1 MAVLNHLACIMDG
14 NRRWA
19 QRQGKVPWY
28 GHSQGIETVQKV
40 IEFCLQK
47 QIKYLS
53 LYTFSLENFSR
64 SAQENSF
71 LFGLMLKEAQKGS
84 ATFKQH
90 GIRLRFIG
98 DRTLFPASL
107 QPLLDNLEQETADC
121 AVLIVNILFCYG
133 GRQEITAAVKKI
145 AQQVKNGDL
154 QEDTITPELIS
165 SYLWTGHM
173 PDPDLIIRTGGFSR
187 LSNFL
192 PYQSAYSE
200 IQVLD
205 CLWPDLTAAHLQN
218 AYDSFMGCK
227 RNFGA

>member
-1 MAVLNHLACIMDG
+1 MAALNHLACIMDG

-19 QRQGKVPWY
+19 KQQGKMPWY
-28 GHSQGIETVQKV
+28 GHDQGIETVHKV
-40 IEFCLQK
+40 IEFCLKK

-64 SAQENSF
+64 SPQENNY

-84 ATFKQH
+84 SEFKER

-98 DRTLFPASL
+98 DRALFPTSL
-107 QPLLDNLEQETADC
+107 QPLLDTLEQETAQGD
-121 AVLIVNILFCYG
+121 ALIVNLLFCYG
-133 GRQEITAAVKKI
+133 GRQEIAAAVKKI
-145 AQQVKNGDL
+145 AQQVKNGAL
-154 QEDTITPELIS
+154 HEDAITPELVG
-165 SYLWTGHM
+165 SYLWTGVM

-200 IQVLD
+200 IHVLD
-205 CLWPDLTAAHLQN
+205 CLWPDLTAVHLES

>member
-19 QRQGKVPWY
+19 KQQGKMPWY
-28 GHSQGIETVQKV
+28 GHGQGIETVHTV
-40 IEFCLQK
+40 IEFCLRK
-47 QIKYLS
+47 KISYLS

-64 SAQENSF
+64 SPQENNY

-84 ATFKQH
+84 QEFKKQ

-98 DRTLFPASL
+98 DRALFPVSL
-107 QPLLDNLEQETADC
+107 QPLLDDLEQETAHC
-121 AVLIVNILFCYG
+121 NTLIVNLLFCYG

-145 AQQVKNGDL
+145 AQQVKDGSL
-154 QEDTITPELIS
+154 PEEAITPELIGN
-165 SYLWTGHM
+165 YLWTGLM

-200 IQVLD
+200 LQVLD
-205 CLWPDLTAAHLQN
+205 CLWPDLTAVHLQN
-218 AYDSFMGCK
+218 AYDSFMDCK